1 MITFSFSFLFLFL
14 LLLYMLLLLLSFH
27 LLEKL
32 SENFDNFHKKSA
44 SVKNDLGNNF
54 RKNV

>member
-14 LLLYMLLLLLSFH
+14 LLLLSFH
-27 LLEKL
+27 LLENL
-32 SENFDNFHKKSA
+32 SENFDNFHKMSA